1 MGNRAPMGHFI
12 LAEENYFLGYMARAS
27 TIEQGSRDSWSD
39 IKSMSGAQEHST
51 STIYVPKLTENS

>member
-1 MGNRAPMGHFI
+1 MGHFI